1 MQYKKIKRKSRGD
14 TATLEKLRRKV
25 LYQKNNAISNAIA
38 EIFKI
43 YLTYNENKKN
53 SKYWYFNI

>member
-25 LYQKNNAISNAIA
+25 LYQNNAITNAIA